1 MEELYTYVL
10 DLELQTPM
18 SFVVRRVEQW
28 RMKIVVWDRFC
39 TNIGVL
45 RILLLLA
52 N

>member
-1 MEELYTYVL
+1 MEVVYLCIGSRTADPHVL
-10 DLELQTPM
+10 CI
-18 SFVVRRVEQW
+18 VRRVEQW